1 MFSSHSFIYQVL
13 EGQGNTKE
21 SLIHLYCNLTSTTQK
36 CETLVSLS
44 PIRHLQSLAVNTMS
58 NNPIHGF
65 NELSVQDSLL
75 SPGNPIE
82 MTNLYHSVAEWHS
95 SEQKILPG
103 SNVLKSDLRS
113 KPRRDYWVWE
123 FFGAVGSAVALIGI
137 VIILR
142 VFDGKRQPS
151 WDGVSLN
158 SIISWISTIAKVF
171 ILMPITSGLGQMKWV
186 WFSGRKRPLSDLQ
199 IFDSAS
205 RGISGS
211 ATLLWRLKGP

>member
-1 MFSSHSFIYQVL
+1 
-13 EGQGNTKE
+13 
-21 SLIHLYCNLTSTTQK
+21 
-36 CETLVSLS
+36 
-44 PIRHLQSLAVNTMS
+44 MS
-58 NNPIHGF
+58 DHPIHGY
-65 NELSVQDSLL
+65 NELRVQNSLL

-82 MTNLYHSVAEWHS
+82 MTNLSHSSAESHS

-103 SNVLKSDLRS
+103 SIVPKDDLRS

-158 SIISWISTIAKVF
+158 SVISWISTVAKMF
-171 ILMPITSGLGQMKWV
+171 ILMPVTSGLGQLKWA
-186 WFSGRKRPLSDLQ
+186 WFVGRKRPLSDLQ

-211 ATLLWRLKGP
+211 AKLLWKLKGS